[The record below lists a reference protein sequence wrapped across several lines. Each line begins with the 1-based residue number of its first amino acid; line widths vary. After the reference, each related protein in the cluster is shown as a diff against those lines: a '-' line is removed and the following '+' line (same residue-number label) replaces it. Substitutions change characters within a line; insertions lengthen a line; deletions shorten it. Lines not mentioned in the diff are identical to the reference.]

1 MLTKVIS
8 GAQTG
13 ADRGGLIAA
22 KQYGISTGGWMPLGF
37 LALDGNHPEF
47 AELYSIQEHKS
58 PKYPPRTLGN
68 VKDSNGTA
76 RFASKWNTPGE
87 KCTLKCINQAN
98 KPYIDI
104 EFDEKSDPQILVDW
118 ILKKNIRIL
127 NIAGNT
133 EQQAPGI
140 EAFVVTYLT
149 AVFEKL
155 DANPS

>member
-1 MLTKVIS
+1 
-8 GAQTG
+8 
-13 ADRGGLIAA
+13 
-22 KQYGISTGGWMPLGF
+22 
-37 LALDGNHPEF
+37 
-47 AELYSIQEHKS
+47 
-58 PKYPPRTLGN
+58 
-68 VKDSNGTA
+68 
-76 RFASKWNTPGE
+76 
-87 KCTLKCINQAN
+87 
-98 KPYIDI
+98 
-104 EFDEKSDPQILVDW
+104 VDW